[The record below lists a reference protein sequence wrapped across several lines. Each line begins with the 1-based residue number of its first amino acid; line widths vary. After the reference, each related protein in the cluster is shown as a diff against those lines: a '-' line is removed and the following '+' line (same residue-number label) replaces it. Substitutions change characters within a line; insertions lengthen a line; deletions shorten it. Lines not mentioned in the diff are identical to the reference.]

1 MHEGNLVILA
11 GGLSSRMQS
20 SVALAS
26 GVDPET
32 RLRILDGGKTMV
44 GVDAAGRPLVEYIV
58 GNAIA
63 AGYRNVV
70 LLLGVRNQA
79 LRMYMEQRRKEGAF
93 PGVSWTFATQ
103 SIPQGRTKPPGT
115 ADALLTALRAVPA
128 WEREQCTVC
137 NGDNLYSV
145 RALRL
150 LRTSNA
156 THALIDYD
164 RAALRFSQ
172 ERIQQF
178 AVLLKDNDG
187 YLRRIIEKPSAQD
200 LDVARDH
207 TGRIGVSMNLFRFT
221 CGVIIPFLEAVPLHP
236 QRQEKELPAAVAA
249 LLAADPHAMQAI
261 PLSEHVPD
269 LTDAFDISI
278 MREFF
283 ASPPTSS

>member
-1 MHEGNLVILA
+1 MNEGNLVILA
-11 GGLSSRMQS
+11 GGVSSRMQS
-20 SVALAS
+20 SVTRAPAI
-26 GVDPET
+26 DRET
-32 RLRILDGGKTMV
+32 QQRILDGGKTLV

-63 AGYRNVV
+63 AGYGNVV
-70 LLLGVRNQA
+70 LLLGVRNQS
-79 LRMYMEQRRKEGAF
+79 LRAYIEQRREEGAF
-93 PGVSWTFATQ
+93 PGVNWTFATQ
-103 SIPQGRTKPPGT
+103 TIPHGRTKPLGT
-115 ADALLTALRAVPA
+115 ADALLTALRAVPS

-150 LRTSNA
+150 LRTCNA
-156 THALIDYD
+156 AHALIDYD

-178 AVLLKDNDG
+178 AVLLKDGDG
-187 YLRRIIEKPSAQD
+187 YLRRIVEKPSAQD
-200 LDVARDH
+200 LDAARDH

-236 QRQEKELPAAVAA
+236 QRQEKELPSAVAA
-249 LLAADPHAMQAI
+249 LLSADPRAVQTI

-278 MREFF
+278 LREFF
-283 ASPPTSS
+283 AAPPTSS